1 MGCTQS
7 KIDQD
12 EAISRCKERKH
23 FLACAVSKRNAFAAA
38 HSSYAV
44 SLKNTGAALS
54 DYAHA
59 EFPLSS
65 SSASNPAS
73 SSGGNLNSVV
83 PNLQPP
89 METLQ
94 PPPPPPADI
103 TPLQRSVSMPDIP
116 LPQPLKKQLPQASI
130 REEDEEAD
138 DEEEEEEDED
148 EEEEEE
154 EVQSISSNFRK

>member
-1 MGCTQS
+1 M
-7 KIDQD
+7 
-12 EAISRCKERKH
+12 
-23 FLACAVSKRNAFAAA
+23 
-38 HSSYAV
+38 
-44 SLKNTGAALS
+44 
-54 DYAHA
+54 
-59 EFPLSS
+59 
-65 SSASNPAS
+65 
-73 SSGGNLNSVV
+73 NSVV

-103 TPLQRSVSMPDIP
+103 PPLQRSVSMPDIP